1 MCMSIDFLEPI
12 EAESENL
19 DLHTKLCAARY
30 QQITQ
35 HFDVI
40 NLRLVNIEQTL
51 KDIQTVVSNN
61 QNAIL
66 NRFLSWGGIAILS
79 MLGTIGFLLN
89 HYVLK

>member
-1 MCMSIDFLEPI
+1 MSIEFLEPI
-12 EAESENL
+12 QAESENL

-40 NLRLVNIEQTL
+40 NLRLNNIEHTL
-51 KDIQTVVSNN
+51 KEIQQVVSNN

-66 NRFLSWGGIAILS
+66 NRFLSWGGAAIVTL
-79 MLGTIGFLLN
+79 TAIIGWLVS

>member
-1 MCMSIDFLEPI
+1 MSIEFLEPLQ
-12 EAESENL
+12 AESENL

-40 NLRLVNIEQTL
+40 NLRLNNIETTL
-51 KDIQTVVSNN
+51 KEIQSVVSNN

-66 NRFLSWGGIAILS
+66 NRFLSWGGIAVVTLTAIIGWLLS
-79 MLGTIGFLLN
+79 

>member
-1 MCMSIDFLEPI
+1 MSLEFI
-12 EAESENL
+12 EPLQAESENL
-19 DLHTKLCAARY
+19 ELHTKLCAARY

-35 HFDVI
+35 RFDVI
-40 NLRLVNIEQTL
+40 DQRLVSIEHTL
-51 KDIQTVVSNN
+51 KEIQTVVSNN

-79 MLGTIGFLLN
+79 MLGTIGFLVT

>member
-1 MCMSIDFLEPI
+1 MTIDFLEPI
-12 EAESENL
+12 EAESESL

-40 NLRLVNIEQTL
+40 NLRLNNIEITL
-51 KDIQTVVSNN
+51 KEIQQVVSNN

-66 NRFLSWGGIAILS
+66 NRFLSWGGIAILT
-79 MLGTIGFLLN
+79 MLGTIGFLIS

>member
-1 MCMSIDFLEPI
+1 MSIDFLEPI

-40 NLRLVNIEQTL
+40 NLRLVNIESTL
-51 KDIQTVVSNN
+51 KEIQQVVSNN

-66 NRFLSWGGIAILS
+66 NRFLSWGGIAVVTLTAIIGWLLS
-79 MLGTIGFLLN
+79 

>member
-1 MCMSIDFLEPI
+1 MSLEFI
-12 EAESENL
+12 EPLQAESENL
-19 DLHTKLCAARY
+19 ELHTKLCAARY

-35 HFDVI
+35 RFDVI
-40 NLRLVNIEQTL
+40 DQRLVSIEHTL
-51 KDIQTVVSNN
+51 KEIQTVVSNN

-79 MLGTIGFLLN
+79 MLGTIGFLIT

>member
-1 MCMSIDFLEPI
+1 MSIEFLEPLQ
-12 EAESENL
+12 AESENL

-40 NLRLVNIEQTL
+40 NLRLNNIETTL
-51 KDIQTVVSNN
+51 KEIQSVVSNN

-66 NRFLSWGGIAILS
+66 NRFLSWGGVAILT
-79 MLGTIGFLLN
+79 MMGTIGWLVSN
-89 HYVLK
+89 YVLK

>member
-1 MCMSIDFLEPI
+1 MSIEFLEPLQ
-12 EAESENL
+12 AESENL

-40 NLRLVNIEQTL
+40 NLRLNNIETTL
-51 KDIQTVVSNN
+51 KEIQQVVSNN
-61 QNAIL
+61 QSAIL
-66 NRFLSWGGIAILS
+66 NRFLSWGGIAILT
-79 MLGTIGFLLN
+79 MLGTIGFLIS

>member
-1 MCMSIDFLEPI
+1 MSIDFLEPI
-12 EAESENL
+12 AAESENL

-40 NLRLVNIEQTL
+40 NLRLVNIESTL
-51 KDIQTVVSNN
+51 KEIQTAVSVN
-61 QNAIL
+61 QTAML
-66 NRFLSWGGIAILS
+66 TRFLSWGGVAILT
-79 MLGTIGFLLN
+79 MLGTIGFLIS